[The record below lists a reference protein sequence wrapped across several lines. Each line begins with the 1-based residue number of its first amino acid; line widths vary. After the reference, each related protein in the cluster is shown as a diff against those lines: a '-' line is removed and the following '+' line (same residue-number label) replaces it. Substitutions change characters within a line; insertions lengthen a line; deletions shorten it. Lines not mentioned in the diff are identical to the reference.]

1 MGRTDHDARSC
12 LGPLDR
18 GILRQSHFS
27 PERMAHRLK
36 SRNHPS
42 STGTPNDVQ
51 ENLSDDVKDRLRHAQ
66 IVQLEGEVAELE
78 CAQFTV
84 TTDWNGNSFNHGT
97 MRSFRFQVNGVFV
110 VLYTPKDCIPYY
122 SKVELPLAEGDSI
135 CMAIASE
142 ALSGRH
148 LVYGFRNTAD
158 PRVFVAFAAGSLEGT
173 MPDSQIYYLPRLPR
187 FWGKSR
193 WKQASVFGAFAVL
206 AFTLFAYLGH
216 GEPSGNGLSAT
227 VVFNSIFGIA
237 CASYLLTIT
246 YGALRWRLSLPTRRQ
261 RNLLAVL
268 SALEVPAQGP
278 NKGTICAV

>member
-1 MGRTDHDARSC
+1 
-12 LGPLDR
+12 
-18 GILRQSHFS
+18 
-27 PERMAHRLK
+27 MAHRLK

-78 CAQFTV
+78 CTQFTV
-84 TTDWNGNSFNHGT
+84 TTDWNGNSSNHGT

-122 SKVELPLAEGDSI
+122 SKIELPLAEGDRI
-135 CMAIASE
+135 RLAIASE

-148 LVYGFRNTAD
+148 LVYGFRNPVD
-158 PRVFVAFAAGSLEGT
+158 RRVFVAFATGSLDGT

-193 WKQASVFGAFAVL
+193 WKQASMFGAFAML
-206 AFTLFAYLGH
+206 AFALFAYLGH
-216 GEPSGNGLSAT
+216 GESSEDGLSAT
-227 VVFNSIFGIA
+227 VVFNSMFGIA
-237 CASYLLTIT
+237 YASYLLTIT
-246 YGALRWRLSLPTRRQ
+246 YGALRWRLNFPTQRQ

-268 SALEVPAQGP
+268 RVLEVPAQGP
-278 NKGTICAV
+278 NKGTICAI